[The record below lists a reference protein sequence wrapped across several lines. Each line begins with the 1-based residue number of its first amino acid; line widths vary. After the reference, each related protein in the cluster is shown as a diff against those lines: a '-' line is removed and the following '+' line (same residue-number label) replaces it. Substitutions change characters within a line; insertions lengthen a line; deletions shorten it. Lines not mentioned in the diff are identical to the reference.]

1 MNFICFFPKTF
12 FPKFELSN
20 TGCALSAS
28 AAYPWLLMV
37 IKSENKLNKI
47 TKTGTKNV
55 TIIELQTEMHKTSG
69 N

>member
-1 MNFICFFPKTF
+1 M
-12 FPKFELSN
+12 
-20 TGCALSAS
+20 S
-28 AAYPWLLMV
+28 AAYPWLFRV

-69 N
+69 NKHEKKNAFCPQNDL